1 MSLDSVKDF
10 LSHLSARDLPTGVAV
25 LAGIVLLVLIF
36 KAGKTFTKILFLL
49 ISLGLFASAYWWHTH
64 K

>member
-1 MSLDSVKDF
+1 MNLDSIKDF
-10 LSHLSARDLPTGVAV
+10 FSHLSARDLLTGVAV
-25 LAGIVLLVLIF
+25 LAGIVLLFLIS
-36 KAGKTFTKILFLL
+36 KAGKTFTKLLFLL